1 MIRPAVAADRD
12 WIVRTLVER
21 WGSTTIITRDRRCEA
36 AALEALVAVDATSE
50 QESERVGLL
59 TYRVD
64 REGLEVVTIDAL
76 RARSGIGAALLARA
90 TQVARDAGAT
100 RVWLITTNDN
110 LRAIRFYERRGFR
123 IIAVHRGAVDRARML
138 KPSIPLVAENGIEL
152 HDELELELI
161 LALGPDAQVSAD
173 AHCCDVPPTVR

>member
-1 MIRPAVAADRD
+1 
-12 WIVRTLVER
+12 
-21 WGSTTIITRDRRCEA
+21 
-36 AALEALVAVDATSE
+36 
-50 QESERVGLL
+50 LL

-76 RARSGIGAALLARA
+76 RIRAGIGAALLSRA
-90 TQVARDAGAT
+90 TQIARDTGTT

-152 HDELELELI
+152 HDELELELV
-161 LALGPDAQVSAD
+161 LASDIQVSAD
-173 AHCCDVPPTVR
+173 VQSGDAPPTVR